1 MNKAIIENGVV
12 TNVIELP
19 DDWTGANGE
28 WQAPDGVL
36 LIDGDGV
43 EVGSTWDGV
52 NIIPVAYPEPI
63 NYSQVQL
70 DALAEITRLEASIS
84 ERRKREALLGN
95 AEAIA
100 FIQGVEDDIAIER
113 AKL

>member
-19 DDWTGANGE
+19 NDWTGADGE
-28 WQAPDGVL
+28 WQAADGAL

-70 DALAEITRLEASIS
+70 DALAEITRLENL
-84 ERRKREALLGN
+84 ETPRRL
-95 AEAIA
+95 AEAVLT
-100 FIQGVEDDIAIER
+100 VEGKTWLEANRALIAIER
-113 AKL
+113 NKL

>member
-1 MNKAIIENGVV
+1 MTSIAE
-12 TNVIELP
+12 VIGWKFNSQPGME
-19 DDWTGANGE
+19 TR
-28 WQAPDGVL
+28 DGV
-36 LIDGDGV
+36 ITEFPGG
-43 EVGSTWDGV
+43 
-52 NIIPVAYPEPI
+52 IP
-63 NYSQVQL
+63 SQADQ
-70 DALAEITRLEASIS
+70 DAWTAEYEIYKAAMDEITRLESFIS